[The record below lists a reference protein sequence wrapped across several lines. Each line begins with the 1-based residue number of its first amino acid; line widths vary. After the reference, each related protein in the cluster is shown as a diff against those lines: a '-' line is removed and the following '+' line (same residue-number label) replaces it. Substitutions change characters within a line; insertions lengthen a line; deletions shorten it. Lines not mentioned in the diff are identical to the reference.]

1 MKGFIGRA
9 VALLGCTGALANS
22 GCYLYRQV
30 VDPCY
35 PERYACMA
43 RNEVNAAFA
52 PQVANGHVLDQ
63 TMWNYHFD
71 PGTAT
76 LTPGG
81 MVHLAYLAR
90 RRPHPDPVVFLQTAH
105 DVEYNPANPGTMP
118 AERQNLDAKRAA
130 AIKNYLAAETAG
142 AQPTPFQVVVH
153 NPPPDIGLA
162 AVPVDN
168 SVRQLY
174 ITPRAVLPRSA
185 GGGGVG
191 SIGGYGAASFGGP
204 ALGGASL
211 GGAGMAGPP
220 GGR

>member
-1 MKGFIGRA
+1 MKGLISK
-9 VALLGCTGALANS
+9 VVVLLGCSSALAGG
-22 GCYLYRQV
+22 GCYTYRQV

-35 PERYACMA
+35 PERYWCMA

-63 TMWNYHFD
+63 TVWNYHFE
-71 PGTAT
+71 PGSAT

-81 MVHLAYLAR
+81 LVHLAYLAR
-90 RRPHPDPVVFLQTAH
+90 RRPHADPVVFLQTAQ
-105 DVEYNPANPGTMP
+105 DITYDPANPGNLPVT
-118 AERQNLDAKRAA
+118 RQNLDARRVAA
-130 AIKNYLAAETAG
+130 VKSYLAAETAG
-142 AQPTPFQVVVH
+142 GRPTPFEVVVH
-153 NPPPDIGLA
+153 NPPPDTGLA

-168 SVRQLY
+168 SIRQLY

-185 GGGGVG
+185 GGGG
-191 SIGGYGAASFGGP
+191 GGASFGGP

-211 GGAGMAGPP
+211 GGAGA